1 MSRCIM
7 NFIKNHPTI
16 NSITMK
22 FSVPG
27 HSCIQ
32 EIDNIHSQIEKVLR
46 HKEYYSPVGL
56 IPLIKNCNRKNPFKI
71 IEMEENDFKAFSS
84 IGKNLLFKKIPYSK
98 VFELRF
104 TQSIFDLE
112 YKIAYSDNFQLI
124 NLKPEK
130 NLRKRKCILSNPEY
144 LVDPSVEKKKY
155 VVSKEKKMDLQSMM
169 KFLPPG
175 DRAFYQKVLN

>member
-1 MSRCIM
+1 
-7 NFIKNHPTI
+7 
-16 NSITMK
+16 
-22 FSVPG
+22 
-27 HSCIQ
+27 
-32 EIDNIHSQIEKVLR
+32 
-46 HKEYYSPVGL
+46 
-56 IPLIKNCNRKNPFKI
+56 
-71 IEMEENDFKAFSS
+71 MEENDFKAFSS
-84 IGKNLLFKKIPYSK
+84 SGKNLLFQKIPYSK